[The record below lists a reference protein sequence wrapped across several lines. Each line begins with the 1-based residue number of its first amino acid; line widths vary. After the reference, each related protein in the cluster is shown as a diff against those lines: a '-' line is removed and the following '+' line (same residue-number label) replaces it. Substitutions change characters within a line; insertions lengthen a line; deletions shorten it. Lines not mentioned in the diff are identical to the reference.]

1 MMEKRPAALR
11 CPAGLS
17 HAVCLCSLRV
27 LRSRSFF
34 TQRPAGDGQTCPL
47 SARAAC
53 HWPPRRSGHTPC
65 ALMRR
70 LHPGQQE
77 HWYAAYCE
85 REARRSVADRAG
97 RPGGW
102 NPMQHSGAV
111 QDGAAGRRASSASM
125 LRLAQRK
132 RWVTGQPSS
141 LGDLALDLLPPC
153 KPSLCCRS
161 RQAGGP
167 AAEAAYAQLWAGA
180 HAQGLVALW
189 NTGEAARHG
198 AVHNAQGARRTGR
211 ERQPQAPWQAR
222 TQQRG
227 SLVRAQPP
235 AALHA
240 AVGRPGRRRGRR
252 VRRAGRLRASG
263 RAVCAGVFL
272 RVLHTRSKVLSSCHN
287 K

>member
-1 MMEKRPAALR
+1 MPSLGSRCLPLAATPLRPHPMRADAPPASWAAGALVRGVLRKGSAQECGRPRWQAWWLEPHAALR
-11 CPAGLS
+11 RCAG
-17 HAVCLCSLRV
+17 R
-27 LRSRSFF
+27 RS
-34 TQRPAGDGQTCPL
+34 GQTC
-47 SARAAC
+47 
-53 HWPPRRSGHTPC
+53 
-65 ALMRR
+65 
-70 LHPGQQE
+70 Q
-77 HWYAAYCE
+77 
-85 REARRSVADRAG
+85 
-97 RPGGW
+97 
-102 NPMQHSGAV
+102 
-111 QDGAAGRRASSASM
+111 SASM